1 MPFSNI
7 LVVEAGRRIAVAAA
21 GRLLADLGAR
31 VVVLDDST
39 DVGSLPLRVGKTSL
53 TLSGEPDRDGPELA
67 RLMDAADV
75 VLRSSDTPCS
85 WDALV
90 ATPAGA
96 IDCDITAFG
105 APLRSGPAWSEPLI
119 QALAGLVD
127 TTGPKGGT
135 PGLSEVP
142 AIEFAAGIYAA
153 AAVAAT
159 LRTRA
164 GGGPG
169 QTVAVSL
176 YDCAV
181 NALATFLPLHFGG
194 KQPSRAGNRHSM
206 AAPWNAYK
214 ASDGWVLLCS
224 SKDEHWQKLCAVMG
238 RPELAAPDS
247 PLARLPDR
255 VARCD
260 EVDAVVQAWAGT
272 RTVEDCIAAL
282 ASADIACGPI
292 VPCDALPR
300 EPNLTLRGMIHERRD
315 PRTGRTVR
323 VAGLPIKS
331 SAMPGLEPG
340 GLPVPDDARPL
351 LDTLSARPS
360 ATIPRAGTPQPL
372 AGIRVLEIGQ
382 YTTAPLAARHLA
394 ALGAE
399 VLKIEPPE
407 GEASRDWPPHQD
419 GQGYFFTLSNCDKR
433 SVRVDLRTEE
443 GIAAFRALVR
453 SADVL
458 VENTKPGSLARR
470 GFGAADLLRLNP
482 RLVYCGISGFGAE
495 SAYPLRPA
503 FDTVVQA
510 MCGIMDLTRV
520 DGVPMKL
527 GMSAADIAGG
537 LLGLYAI
544 IAALVQRDRTGAG
557 QAIDLAMQDVGA
569 WMTQLSW
576 NGDASPTG
584 EAALIPCVD
593 GWVIAAAPR
602 DALGDADP
610 ALSRTAAVERLRRRG
625 ILATPVRSVSEVA
638 TSDLLAAR
646 GLLTVVEDAAGRSW
660 PLLQPPYRMSLAQP
674 RARTPIGPIGEGN
687 VDVLASLETA

>member
-1 MPFSNI
+1 MPFSNV

-21 GRLLADLGAR
+21 GRLLADLGAT
-31 VVVLDDST
+31 VVILDEPD
-39 DVGSLPLRVGKTSL
+39 GGGNAPLRVGKRSL
-53 TLSGEPDRDGPELA
+53 ALSGDAERDAPALT
-67 RLMDAADV
+67 RLIGAADV
-75 VLRSSDTPCS
+75 VLRSSDAPCP

-90 ATPAGA
+90 AAPPAC
-96 IDCDITAFG
+96 IDCDVTAFG
-105 APLRSGPAWSEPLI
+105 APLRPGPAWPEPLI

-127 TTGPKGGT
+127 TTGPKGGA
-135 PGLSEVP
+135 PGLSRVP
-142 AIEFAAGIYAA
+142 AIEFAAGLYAA
-153 AAVAAT
+153 AAVAAA

-164 GGGPG
+164 AGGPG
-169 QTVAVSL
+169 QAVTVGL

-224 SKDEHWQKLCAVMG
+224 SKDEHWQKLCAVMA

-260 EVDAVVQAWAGT
+260 EVDAVVQGWAGA
-272 RTVEDCIAAL
+272 RSVEACISAL
-282 ASADIACGPI
+282 SAADIACGPI

-315 PRTGRTVR
+315 PRTGRTLR
-323 VAGLPIKS
+323 VAGMPIKS
-331 SAMPGLEPG
+331 TAAPRRAPG
-340 GLPVPDDARPL
+340 GLPELDDARPL
-351 LDTLSARPS
+351 LDTLPSRPPAAAR
-360 ATIPRAGTPQPL
+360 TGVPQPL

-443 GIAAFRALVR
+443 GIAAFRALIR

-470 GFGAADLLRLNP
+470 GFGAADLARLNP

-510 MCGIMDLTRV
+510 MCGVMDLTRV

-537 LLGLYAI
+537 LLGLTAI
-544 IAALVQRDRTGAG
+544 IAALVQRDRTGQG

-576 NGDASPTG
+576 NADESPTG
-584 EAALIPCVD
+584 DAALVPCAD
-593 GWVIAAAPR
+593 GWVVAAAPQA
-602 DALGDADP
+602 ALGEPDP
-610 ALSRTAAVERLRRRG
+610 ALTRAAAVERLARRG
-625 ILATPVRSVSEVA
+625 VLAAPVRSVGEVA
-638 TSDLLAAR
+638 VSDLVAAR
-646 GLLTVVEDAAGRSW
+646 GLLTVVEDTVGRSW
-660 PLLQPPYRMSLAQP
+660 PLVQPPYRMSLAQP
-674 RARTPIGPIGEGN
+674 RARAPIGAIGEGN
-687 VDVLASLETA
+687 ADVLARLENA